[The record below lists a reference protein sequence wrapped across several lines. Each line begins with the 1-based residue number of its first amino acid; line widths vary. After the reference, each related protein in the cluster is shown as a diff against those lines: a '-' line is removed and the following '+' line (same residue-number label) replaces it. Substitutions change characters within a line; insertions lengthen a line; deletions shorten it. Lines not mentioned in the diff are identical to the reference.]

1 MLAEQIVPAFR
12 WTNARYLQGHLFFL
26 LQNCCKTA
34 RQLSQIHA
42 GIVVNGFTQKNF
54 ILVKL
59 LSLCATFDNLPHALQ
74 VFDRLRNPSTA
85 IWNQIIKGHALSGD
99 SRKSV
104 QLLNRMGGSLVL
116 PDGYTYNYVINGCA
130 KSGFWGEGEQ
140 VHGKVL
146 KSGFYS
152 NVFVRSSL
160 VDFYVKSGGQV
171 GVGKAWNLFD
181 EMGEINVVT
190 WNSLLLGC
198 IRSGNIQGAKRIF
211 EVMPW
216 RNVVSWTTLIA
227 GCTQNGRCKEALLLF
242 SEMRQQNI
250 EFDQV
255 TLVTVLS
262 ACAELGDLNL
272 GRWIHSYVV
281 KFVSYRKQPVLVS
294 LNNAL
299 IHMYASCSEI
309 EAAFRVF
316 NGMEH
321 RTIVSWT
328 SMITGFARQ
337 GYGDEA
343 LSVFK
348 WMESMQDNDVRPDE
362 ITFLGVLC
370 ACSHS
375 GYVDVGRHYFK
386 TMTENWK
393 IEPSI
398 QHFGCMVDMFSRA
411 GFLEEAYELVKSMPM
426 KPNDAVWG
434 ALLGG
439 CRIYKN
445 VELASDV
452 SDWFTGEHDPGR
464 VSGYLVLLSN
474 VFAAD
479 EMWQDVVTVRQ
490 RMLGINTRK
499 PPGRS
504 WIQIEGSIYEFLVGD
519 RSSEHA
525 CLIYDVLDNITKVAR
540 LQGHHKYF
548 ADALMI
554 HTRG

>member
-1 MLAEQIVPAFR
+1 MLAEESVPAFHLA
-12 WTNARYLQGHLFFL
+12 NARYLQGHIFFL
-26 LQNCCKTA
+26 LQNCCKTV
-34 RQLSQIHA
+34 RQLSQIHSH
-42 GIVVNGFTQKNF
+42 IVISGFTQKNF
-54 ILVKL
+54 ILFKL
-59 LSLCATFDNLPHALQ
+59 LSLCAAFNNLPHALQ
-74 VFDRLRNPSTA
+74 VFDRVRNPSTA
-85 IWNQIIKGHALSGD
+85 VWNQIIKAHALSGN

-104 QLLNRMGGSLVL
+104 QLLNTMGGSPVL
-116 PDGYTYNYVINGCA
+116 PDGYTFNYVINGCA
-130 KSGFWGEGEQ
+130 KGGLLEEGEQ

-146 KSGFYS
+146 KGGFCS

-160 VDFYVKSGGQV
+160 VDFYVKSGGQE
-171 GVGKAWNLFD
+171 GVWKASCLFD

-190 WNSLLLGC
+190 WNSFLFGC
-198 IRSGNIQGAKRIF
+198 IRSRDIQGARRVF

-216 RNVVSWTTLIA
+216 RNIVSWTTMIA
-227 GCTQNGRCKEALLLF
+227 GCTQNGRCKEALFLF
-242 SEMRQQNI
+242 SEMQRQKI

-262 ACAELGDLNL
+262 ACAELGDLDL

-281 KFVSYRKQPVLVS
+281 ELVNYKKQPVFVS

-299 IHMYASCSEI
+299 IHMYASCGEI
-309 EAAFRVF
+309 EAALRVF

-328 SMITGFARQ
+328 SMITGFAKQ
-337 GYGDEA
+337 GFGDEA
-343 LSVFK
+343 LRVFE
-348 WMESMQDNDVRPDE
+348 WMESMQDNDVTPDE

-375 GYVDVGRHYFK
+375 GYVDMGRHYFK
-386 TMTENWK
+386 TMTERK

-398 QHFGCMVDMFSRA
+398 RHFGCMVDLLSRA
-411 GFLEEAYELVKSMPM
+411 GLLDEAYELVKSMPM

-445 VELASDV
+445 VVLASDV
-452 SDWFTGEHDPGR
+452 SDWFSEELDPDQA
-464 VSGYLVLLSN
+464 SGYLVLLSN

-479 EMWQDVVTVRQ
+479 ERWQDVVTVRKK
-490 RMLGINTRK
+490 MLDIKTRK

-504 WIQIEGSIYEFLVGD
+504 WIQIEGNIYEFLVGD
-519 RSSEHA
+519 RSNKHA
-525 CLIYDVLDNITKVAR
+525 CLIFEVLDDITKVAR
-540 LQGHHKYF
+540 LQDYHPYF
-548 ADALMI
+548 ADALPCQE
-554 HTRG
+554 

>member
-1 MLAEQIVPAFR
+1 MLRMLAEQNVPAFH
-12 WTNARYLQGHLFFL
+12 WANTRYLQGHLFFL
-26 LQNCCKTA
+26 LQNCCQTV

-42 GIVVNGFTQKNF
+42 HIVFNGFAQKNF
-54 ILVKL
+54 IIVKL
-59 LSLCATFDNLPHALQ
+59 LSLYAAFNNLPRALQ

-85 IWNQIIKGHALSGD
+85 VWNQIIKGNALSGD

-104 QLLNRMGGSLVL
+104 QLLNRIGGSLVM
-116 PDGYTYNYVINGCA
+116 PDGYTYNYVINACA
-130 KSGFWGEGEQ
+130 KGGMLEEGEQ
-140 VHGKVL
+140 VHAKAL
-146 KSGFYS
+146 KSGFCS

-160 VDFYVKSGGQV
+160 VDFYVKSGGQE
-171 GVGKAWNLFD
+171 GVGKAQYLFD
-181 EMGEINVVT
+181 DMGEINVVT

-198 IRSGNIQGAKRIF
+198 IRSGDIQGAKRVF
-211 EVMPW
+211 KVMPW
-216 RNVVSWTTLIA
+216 RSVVSWTTMIA

-242 SEMRQQNI
+242 GEMRQQNI

-272 GRWIHSYVV
+272 GRWIHSHVV
-281 KFVSYRKQPVLVS
+281 ESVNYKKQPVLVS

-328 SMITGFARQ
+328 SMITGFAKQ

-343 LSVFK
+343 LGVFK
-348 WMESMQDNDVRPDE
+348 WMESLQDNDVRPDE

-386 TMTENWK
+386 TMTETWK

-398 QHFGCMVDMFSRA
+398 QHFGCMVDLLSRA
-411 GFLEEAYELVKSMPM
+411 GFLDEAYELVKSMPIR
-426 KPNDAVWG
+426 PNNAVWG

-452 SDWFTGEHDPGR
+452 SDWFTEELDPDR
-464 VSGYLVLLSN
+464 ASGYLVLLSN

-479 EMWQDVVTVRQ
+479 ERWRDVVTVRQ
-490 RMLGINTRK
+490 KMLDIKTRK
-499 PPGRS
+499 HPGRS
-504 WIQIEGSIYEFLVGD
+504 WIQIEGNIYEFLVGD
-519 RSSEHA
+519 RSNEHA
-525 CLIYDVLDNITKVAR
+525 CLICEVLDDITKVAR
-540 LQGHHKYF
+540 FQGY
-548 ADALMI
+548 
-554 HTRG
+554 HT

>member
-1 MLAEQIVPAFR
+1 MLAEQSVPAFHWANTR
-12 WTNARYLQGHLFFL
+12 HLQGHLFFL
-26 LQNCCKTA
+26 LQNGCKTA

-42 GIVVNGFTQKNF
+42 RIVVNGFTQKNF

-59 LSLCATFDNLPHALQ
+59 LSLCAAFSNLPYALQ

-104 QLLNRMGGSLVL
+104 QLLNRMGGFLVL

-130 KSGFWGEGEQ
+130 KGGLLGEGQQ

-146 KSGFYS
+146 KSGFSS
-152 NVFVRSSL
+152 NVFVSSSL
-160 VDFYVKSGGQV
+160 VDFYVKSGGQE
-171 GVGKAWNLFD
+171 GVGKARYWFD
-181 EMGEINVVT
+181 EMGETNVVT

-198 IRSGNIQGAKRIF
+198 IRSGDIQGAKRVF

-216 RNVVSWTTLIA
+216 RSVVSWTTMIA

-242 SEMRQQNI
+242 SEMRRQNI

-272 GRWIHSYVV
+272 GRWIHSHVTE
-281 KFVSYRKQPVLVS
+281 FVSYRKQSVLVS

-316 NGMEH
+316 KGMEH

-328 SMITGFARQ
+328 SMITGFAQQ

-386 TMTENWK
+386 IMTETWK

-398 QHFGCMVDMFSRA
+398 QHFGCMVDLLSRA
-411 GFLEEAYELVKSMPM
+411 GLLEEAYELVKSMPM

-445 VELASDV
+445 VKLASDV
-452 SDWFTGEHDPGR
+452 SDWFTEELDPDR
-464 VSGYLVLLSN
+464 ASGYLVLLSN

-479 EMWQDVVTVRQ
+479 ERWQDVVKVRQ
-490 RMLGINTRK
+490 KMLDIKTRK

-519 RSSEHA
+519 RSSKHA
-525 CLIYDVLDNITKVAR
+525 CLIYEVLDNITKVAR
-540 LQGHHKYF
+540 LQGYHTYF
-548 ADALMI
+548 SDALPC
-554 HTRG
+554 HEWL

>member
-1 MLAEQIVPAFR
+1 MLAEQSASASR
-12 WTNARYLQGHLFFL
+12 WTNSRYLQAHLLFL
-26 LQNCCKTA
+26 LQNCCKTV
-34 RQLSQIHA
+34 RQLSQVHA
-42 GIVVNGFTQKNF
+42 HIVINGFTQKNF

-59 LSLCATFDNLPHALQ
+59 LSLCVAFNKLPHAVQ

-116 PDGYTYNYVINGCA
+116 PDGYTYNYAINGCA
-130 KSGFWGEGEQ
+130 KGGLLGEGEQ
-140 VHGKVL
+140 VHGMVL
-146 KSGFYS
+146 KSGFCS

-160 VDFYVKSGGQV
+160 VDFYVKNGGGRE
-171 GVGKAWNLFD
+171 GVRKARHLFD

-190 WNSLLLGC
+190 WNSFLLGC
-198 IRSGNIQGAKRIF
+198 IRSGDIQGAKRVF

-216 RNVVSWTTLIA
+216 RNVVSWTTMIA

-242 SEMRQQNI
+242 IEMRRLNI

-272 GRWIHSYVV
+272 GRWIHSLVV
-281 KFVSYRKQPVLVS
+281 EFVSHRKQPVLVS

-299 IHMYASCSEI
+299 IHMYASCSDI
-309 EAAFRVF
+309 EEAFRVF
-316 NGMEH
+316 SGMEH

-328 SMITGFARQ
+328 SMITGFAQQ

-348 WMESMQDNDVRPDE
+348 WMENMQDNDVRPDE

-375 GYVDVGRHYFK
+375 GYVDVGRQYFK
-386 TMTENWK
+386 TMTETWK

-398 QHFGCMVDMFSRA
+398 RHFGCMVDLLSRA
-411 GFLEEAYELVKSMPM
+411 GLLEEAYELVKSMPM

-445 VELASDV
+445 VKLASDI
-452 SDWFTGEHDPGR
+452 SDWLTKELDPDR
-464 VSGYLVLLSN
+464 ASGYLVLLSN

-479 EMWQDVVTVRQ
+479 ERWQDVVRVRQ
-490 RMLGINTRK
+490 KMLNIKTRK
-499 PPGRS
+499 PAGRS

-519 RSSEHA
+519 KSSEHA
-525 CLIYDVLDNITKVAR
+525 CLIYEVLDDITKVAR
-540 LQGHHKYF
+540 LQGYHTYF
-548 ADALMI
+548 ADAVPC
-554 HTRG
+554 HE